1 MGNHQ
6 MKEKDEQL
14 LLELIHRHIDGGR
27 REEEK
32 RKLERLLNNSAEA
45 RRIYVREMKFHASMK
60 EILGGIDFDIFEERL
75 SDELS
80 SDSAQLVPEDGKEA
94 AQKKSPQSEQRPTGA
109 GRHLRRYRA
118 TGTRSPWR
126 VMFAVAACLA
136 LIVGAFLLNAAFQGN
151 LDRWF
156 GNDRKTAAGSK
167 ELAPAVATLQEV
179 VGNVEIRREGAT
191 APASVGLSLQPDD
204 ELLIGE
210 QAGATVRV
218 EDGTSIQL
226 RERTRFQFESGKR
239 FHLQRGELD
248 ANVVKQSADQEVRFT
263 TPHATAVILGTQI
276 RLLAEPERT
285 RLHVTEGRVKITSPR
300 GRSQIVKAGQNAAVL
315 SDDLAEGLIA
325 YYPFTEGQGPVAF
338 DRSGCGEPLNL
349 ELLGRAE
356 WLSGQ
361 NGVSVGGESGYLKSQ
376 GAARKLHDRITETGR
391 FTVET
396 WVKAQEAMQ
405 GGPARIVSYS
415 ANERKRNFT
424 VGHGQSLWKEDN
436 NNLAFRLRTTGKG
449 DEKGLPQIN
458 VENIFGEQV
467 KHLVVIFDGAKIR
480 IYVDGQKV
488 ASKARKGELSNWDD
502 SYSVAVGNEFN
513 ASDRGWAGEIYGLS
527 FYDRDLAESE
537 VLEHYESGF

>member
-1 MGNHQ
+1 MGNHD

-14 LLELIHRHIDGGR
+14 LLELIHRHIDGGL
-27 REEEK
+27 REDEK
-32 RKLERLLNNSAEA
+32 RKLEMFLNNSAEA

-60 EILGGIDFDIFEERL
+60 EILGGIDFDILEERL

-204 ELLIGE
+204 KLLIGE

-226 RERTRFQFESGKR
+226 RERTRFQLESGKR

-263 TPHATAVILGTQI
+263 TPHAAAVVLGTELNLSTGEI
-276 RLLAEPERT
+276 T
-285 RLHVTEGRVKITSPR
+285 RLEVREGRVELSTFEGRRVVVNGGSYAVAEKINGSVKLVEGRMSRGDSVSSRSINLMEAGGEMDGKFVGKFTWKRLRGTQTLRQTDSSCEFATWLMVGEVLNVGGILRGQVRLVEAKKGGRVLILLDREDLKTRSPR
-300 GRSQIVKAGQNAAVL
+300 EYVHGGVPSVVIGTLSSAKHEIHKWYNFEYRIEYDADGR
-315 SDDLAEGLIA
+315 
-325 YYPFTEGQGPVAF
+325 
-338 DRSGCGEPLNL
+338 
-349 ELLGRAE
+349 
-356 WLSGQ
+356 
-361 NGVSVGGESGYLKSQ
+361 
-376 GAARKLHDRITETGR
+376 
-391 FTVET
+391 
-396 WVKAQEAMQ
+396 
-405 GGPARIVSYS
+405 
-415 ANERKRNFT
+415 
-424 VGHGQSLWKEDN
+424 
-436 NNLAFRLRTTGKG
+436 
-449 DEKGLPQIN
+449 
-458 VENIFGEQV
+458 
-467 KHLVVIFDGAKIR
+467 LVVCSLGPWMDGTPRPEKWSDPR
-480 IYVDGQKV
+480 TLP
-488 ASKARKGELSNWDD
+488 EFF
-502 SYSVAVGNEFN
+502 VGNSYGIGVVTRKTSADF
-513 ASDRGWAGEIYGLS
+513 RGFHFVPGKQPE
-527 FYDRDLAESE
+527 D
-537 VLEHYESGF
+537 SGK